1 MITRPSESAG
11 EIFVKKKALSMQGKQ
26 TDIGTNM
33 HYTLKDH
40 QGNLT
45 ATVCGDAVERLSYDA
60 WGSLRNPE
68 TWSGGASAAPMFD
81 RGFTGHEH
89 MTAFGL
95 INMNGRCYDPLTS
108 SFLSVDR
115 YVQSPG
121 NSQGF
126 NRYAYC
132 MYNPLRFTDP
142 NGWHCG
148 PPKSKSGL
156 IQDYL
161 ADPCYIT
168 RQALRDAGLYDIEGG
183 YGYASGHGT
192 MCARWKEGDGS
203 ANQSSWSIH
212 TESGGMSCGA
222 WAVPSSWNNYETTE
236 SSNGYESNGGGYNQ
250 PVGLPTGGGGGSSGG
265 YLFDSNATSIISVQS
280 HAPQKIHSAKNLF
293 FKTYWHYQ
301 FGGRNEYWVDASTL
315 DFDYISQKDLNYKN
329 GIATINLFNFS
340 VTDQTALALGKIT
353 LVPKGN
359 NQFEI
364 EPDDYDFN
372 VEWENGWSKR
382 NVATVLAGY
391 FHGPVIDN
399 YPIPTYWMGGR
410 PCYIQPSY
418 HFGGPFQIRFKNTVY
433 IKP

>member
-1 MITRPSESAG
+1 M
-11 EIFVKKKALSMQGKQ
+11 KKSL
-26 TDIGTNM
+26 
-33 HYTLKDH
+33 HYILKDH
-40 QGNLT
+40 LGSW
-45 ATVCGDAVERLSYDA
+45 TVIADEDGRLEQELSYDV
-60 WGSLRNPE
+60 WGNLRNPD
-68 TWSGGASAAPMFD
+68 TWCVDATIRPMLD
-81 RGFTGHEH
+81 RGYTGHEH
-89 MTAFGL
+89 HVGLGL
-95 INMNGRCYDPLTS
+95 INMNGRIYDPVMS

-115 YVQSPG
+115 YVQNPG

-142 NGWHCG
+142 SGWLCG

-301 FGGRNEYWVDASTL
+301 FGGRKPFIVDASTL
-315 DFDYISQKDLNYKN
+315 NLSYISFDDLHDDGNGNYSVD
-329 GIATINLFNFS
+329 LFKYS
-340 VTDQTALALGKIT
+340 KSQTALALGKIT